1 MLIFHKV
8 LPVFFLPL
16 GFGLLVIVA
25 GALFKRW
32 FAVWVGVTLL
42 YLLAMPISGDALMRI
57 VEDGNQVVPIRQVE
71 KADAVVVLGGMVR
84 YVPGA
89 AMGEWG
95 EAADRFF
102 AGVSL
107 YQAGKAPVLVFPA
120 GRMPWM
126 PHVRPEGDLLRE
138 RALLEGVPADAMF
151 ITPEVQNT
159 ADEARE
165 VRTLLQYTAS
175 PRVILV
181 TSAFH
186 MPRAA
191 MMFRFAGMEVEP
203 YPVDFR
209 TDYYKEWTPYDVL
222 PSVRGLEN
230 SELALRELIGLA
242 YYRLAHML

>member
-8 LPVFFLPL
+8 LPLFLLPL
-16 GFGLLVIVA
+16 GFGLLVIFA
-25 GALFKRW
+25 GALFRRW
-32 FAVWVGVTLL
+32 WAVWLGCTML
-42 YLLAMPISGDALMRI
+42 YLLAMPLTGDALMRF

-89 AMGEWG
+89 SMGEWG

-107 YQAGKAPVLVFPA
+107 YHAGKAPLLVFPA

-126 PHVRPEGDLLRE
+126 PHVPPEGQLLRE
-138 RALLEGVPADAMF
+138 WALLQGVPAQDIL
-151 ITPEVQNT
+151 ITREVQNT

-165 VRTLLQYTAS
+165 VRALLKNSAL

-191 MMFRFAGMEVEP
+191 MMFRFAGIDVES

-209 TDYYKEWTPYDVL
+209 TDYYRELTPYDVL

-242 YYRLAHML
+242 YYRLALIL